1 MQKYALFN
9 TWFVTFFS
17 TPFSTIYFKSKTP
30 RIRFFLQV
38 TKFTKQIFLNTQPK
52 MYNFRMIKRTLL
64 FRTFSLIV
72 FLLASC
78 TPKKVLPDP
87 NIKIQISQAVAAT
100 IAAMPIPTQV
110 TPPTPYPT
118 PTAVSLAG
126 LYCEYQFCIGHPSSV
141 AFYDHLATL
150 DVGAPSK
157 YGNGFI
163 YAYQIPSVVISLIW
177 LQAPGTTDPNFLL
190 ETILED
196 QSDIASGSP
205 EVKLIHNMNVLYTP
219 ITTSIA
225 EVPFGS
231 AGAWTCGDR
240 VFAWKSYT
248 QQADIAASLFAEAI
262 SRFTCGQ

>member
-1 MQKYALFN
+1 MK
-9 TWFVTFFS
+9 
-17 TPFSTIYFKSKTP
+17 
-30 RIRFFLQV
+30 
-38 TKFTKQIFLNTQPK
+38 
-52 MYNFRMIKRTLL
+52 KRPLL
-64 FRTFSLIV
+64 FPTLSLIL

-78 TPKKVLPDP
+78 APKKSTPDP
-87 NIKIQISQAVAAT
+87 NIQIRINQAVAAT
-100 IAAMPIPTQV
+100 LAAIPNPTQV
-110 TPPTPYPT
+110 APPTPYPT

-126 LYCEYQFCIGHPSSV
+126 LYCEYQFCIGHPSGV

-150 DVGAPSK
+150 NVGAPSA

-190 ETILED
+190 ETILDD
-196 QSDIASGSP
+196 QSDVPSGSL
-205 EVKLIHNMNVLYTP
+205 EVKLIRDMNVVYTP
-219 ITTSIA
+219 ITTSIP

-248 QQADIAASLFAEAI
+248 QQADIAASLFAEAM